1 MSFFE
6 TRLTELFG
14 IEYPIIQ
21 GGMAAGLVS
30 TAELT
35 AAVANAGGIGFMCAI
50 QWIDDVG
57 KLEEEIK
64 KVKGMTDKPFG
75 INVTLFP
82 QIGEKWFDDVFELIE
97 KYQVPAL

>member
-6 TRLTELFG
+6 TRLTKLFG

-57 KLEEEIK
+57 KLDGAHEEKNSRDENQHNQNH
-64 KVKGMTDKPFG
+64 D
-75 INVTLFP
+75 
-82 QIGEKWFDDVFELIE
+82 
-97 KYQVPAL
+97 